1 LTRMRSI
8 GRGKSDWMIA
18 VICKRVERD
27 TASGGSELGD
37 SVRRRPSKEYSAH
50 TRRRYNRSCK
60 TLSLEKFGDRFGAGA
75 DLKFFVDAP
84 NVGVNGL
91 VADAEFVGDFLVDQT
106 LGQKVEDLLFALG

>member
-37 SVRRRPSKEYSAH
+37 SVRRRPRANH
-50 TRRRYNRSCK
+50 TKIPTGYDIDFLRNC
-60 TLSLEKFGDRFGAGA
+60 GA
-75 DLKFFVDAP
+75 DESTNQL
-84 NVGVNGL
+84 
-91 VADAEFVGDFLVDQT
+91 
-106 LGQKVEDLLFALG
+106 